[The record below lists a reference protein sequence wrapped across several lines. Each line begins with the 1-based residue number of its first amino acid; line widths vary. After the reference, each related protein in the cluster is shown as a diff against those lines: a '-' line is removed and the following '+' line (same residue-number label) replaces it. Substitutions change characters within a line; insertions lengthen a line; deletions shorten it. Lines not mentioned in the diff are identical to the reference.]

1 MKPWINEDIFKS
13 WTQAQKRLWNSLCS
27 AVPFQPPA
35 GVEAWRETYLKNL
48 DVWEAAVR
56 RTLSQEASW
65 VQRWVEQV
73 AQEKG
78 APELMTAWV
87 RQMEEVLQRWV
98 QTQNQWWDE
107 YFIVLRRG
115 SRFMDPEQA
124 GVGPLSVAQP
134 RTEGKPDKA
143 IKPVEVVRADPPI
156 TPAEIKPILPVAPA
170 EFESVTRSPQ
180 INMQAETPSA
190 TVSAAEIEPDDLK
203 LISGIGPAL
212 EKKLRAQGISTFRQ
226 LATLTEA
233 DIDRLETAIKAM
245 GRIRRDDWIGQ
256 AKAQHGQKYQE
267 QI

>member
-107 YFIVLRRG
+107 YFMVLRRG
-115 SRFMDPEQA
+115 SRFMEPEQA
-124 GVGPLSVAQP
+124 GVDSPPIVP
-134 RTEGKPDKA
+134 PPTESASNPVSKPDA
-143 IKPVEVVRADPPI
+143 VEAAPPVV
-156 TPAEIKPILPVAPA
+156 
-170 EFESVTRSPQ
+170 
-180 INMQAETPSA
+180 
-190 TVSAAEIEPDDLK
+190 AAEIEPSLISDGPIATQTEMPAPTVAVEREPDDLK

-212 EKKLRAQGISTFRQ
+212 EKKLHAQGIRTFRQ
-226 LATLTEA
+226 LAALAEP
-233 DIDRLETAIKAM
+233 DIDQLDAAIKAM

-256 AKAQHGQKYQE
+256 AKAHHEQKYQE
-267 QI
+267 RI

>member
-107 YFIVLRRG
+107 YFMVLRRG
-115 SRFMDPEQA
+115 SRFMDPDQA
-124 GVGPLSVAQP
+124 GVGSISVAPP
-134 RTEGKPDKA
+134 RAEIEPDKA
-143 IKPVEVVRADPPI
+143 IKPVAVKAAAAVA
-156 TPAEIKPILPVAPA
+156 PAEIKPIPPVAPA
-170 EFESVTRSPQ
+170 EPRPVPPVAPADILTE
-180 INMQAETPSA
+180 IPSA
-190 TVSAAEIEPDDLK
+190 SVSAELEPDDLK
-203 LISGIGPAL
+203 LISGVGPAL
-212 EKKLRAQGISTFRQ
+212 EKKLHAQGINTFRQ
-226 LATLTEA
+226 LANLAEA
-233 DIDRLETAIKAM
+233 DIDQLEAAIKAA

-267 QI
+267 QV